1 MAKWFGVIGFA
12 ESVVESTPGVW
23 TEVITERA
31 YPGDIK
37 RIYRRLQT
45 TDQLNDNISITNE
58 ISIVAD
64 PFANDHFHKM
74 RYASFAGTN
83 WRISNVD
90 ASQRPRINLTLGGE
104 WNGEQA

>member
-12 ESVVESTPGVW
+12 ESVEARPGVW
-23 TEVITERA
+23 KEVITERQ
-31 YPGDIK
+31 YYGDLN
-37 RIYRRLQT
+37 RISRRLQT
-45 TDQLNDNISITNE
+45 ANQLNDNIVIANE

-64 PFANDHFHKM
+64 PFANDHIHKM

-83 WRISNVD
+83 WKISNVD
-90 ASQRPRINLTLGGE
+90 ASQRPRISLTLGGE

>member
-12 ESVVESTPGVW
+12 ETVESTPGVW
-23 TEVITERA
+23 TEVITERS
-31 YPGDIK
+31 YYGDVH
-37 RIYRRLQT
+37 RITRRLQSAN
-45 TDQLNDNISITNE
+45 QLNDNITIANE
-58 ISIVAD
+58 VSIVAD
-64 PFANDHFHKM
+64 PFANDHIHKM

-83 WRISNVD
+83 WRISNAD

>member
-12 ESVVESTPGVW
+12 DSIETSPGVW
-23 TEVITERA
+23 KEQIIEKSYYGNVN
-31 YPGDIK
+31 
-37 RIYRRLQT
+37 RISRRLQAVN
-45 TDQLNDNISITNE
+45 QLNDNIVISDE

-74 RYASFAGTN
+74 RYVSYLGTN
-83 WRISNVD
+83 WKIANAD
-90 ASQRPRINLTLGGE
+90 ASQRPRINLILGGE